1 MYEEMTE
8 ERNRK
13 PTFLFIKR
21 NMEVGG
27 IEVYMDR
34 LVKWLKERGYRI
46 IFLKLCGTVICDDFK
61 ADFLDGYVTVREI
74 DIHCRRWHEGLE
86 GIFHAD
92 EEIIAY
98 AFDLYQYAMLEKIK
112 VYYHLCHMNTF
123 YWIPHFEE
131 VFPEKKIPRILGKA
145 AKGYIGRTIQTMDRN
160 RNIIYVNESHM
171 KAFERRYGYKSIYGK
186 EMLVKSLRSVP
197 PAFDEEKARGRSL
210 RKPFC
215 ILSVGR
221 FVFPH
226 KAYLLGLI
234 DSFCSLKSEEP
245 DLKLIIIGYGRDEA
259 IVRKKISEIPKAIR
273 MDIELVGEVA
283 PSGLE
288 AYFDQASV
296 HVGVAG
302 AIMDSAYSG
311 LVSIPVRHYC
321 YQCEGYGYFVD
332 MAQRERLVSDMPGKP
347 IETFL
352 KELIHMDADAYVD
365 LCRQTQISYTNNED
379 YRDFGIREMNQRNV
393 NSRQHLAKG
402 FIAAAQ
408 LRYIIAGIWHR
419 AGYKMKN
426 GWRKEK

>member
-131 VFPEKKIPRILGKA
+131 V
-145 AKGYIGRTIQTMDRN
+145 YW
-160 RNIIYVNESHM
+160 
-171 KAFERRYGYKSIYGK
+171 ERRRKGI
-186 EMLVKSLRSVP
+186 L
-197 PAFDEEKARGRSL
+197 EE
-210 RKPFC
+210 
-215 ILSVGR
+215 R
-221 FVFPH
+221 FRRWI
-226 KAYLLGLI
+226 ATG
-234 DSFCSLKSEEP
+234 
-245 DLKLIIIGYGRDEA
+245 
-259 IVRKKISEIPKAIR
+259 
-273 MDIELVGEVA
+273 
-283 PSGLE
+283 
-288 AYFDQASV
+288 
-296 HVGVAG
+296 
-302 AIMDSAYSG
+302 
-311 LVSIPVRHYC
+311 
-321 YQCEGYGYFVD
+321 
-332 MAQRERLVSDMPGKP
+332 
-347 IETFL
+347 
-352 KELIHMDADAYVD
+352 
-365 LCRQTQISYTNNED
+365 ISY
-379 YRDFGIREMNQRNV
+379 M
-393 NSRQHLAKG
+393 
-402 FIAAAQ
+402 
-408 LRYIIAGIWHR
+408 
-419 AGYKMKN
+419 
-426 GWRKEK
+426 